1 LITYLDTSSLVKY
14 YIRESSSEIVKDWL
28 KAARYHGTAAITFVE
43 MASVLAK
50 SDRLSYINSNE
61 AQAIW
66 QAFQDDW
73 KRIVTI
79 NLTDQIL
86 RQASSLAWRHPLR
99 GYDAVHLAS
108 ALTWQETNAEPVTL
122 VTFDRQLWRAG
133 KQEGLEVLPVD
144 LSEAFP

>member
-14 YIRESSSEIVKDWL
+14 YIRESNSELVKEWL
-28 KAARYHGTAAITFVE
+28 KVASYHGTAAITFVE
-43 MASVLAK
+43 MASALAK
-50 SDRLSYINSNE
+50 SDRLSYIYSNE

-73 KRIVTI
+73 KRFVTI

-108 ALTWQETNAEPVTL
+108 ALTWQETNAEPVTF
-122 VTFDRQLWRAG
+122 VTFDRQLWQAG
-133 KQEGLEVLPVD
+133 KQEGLEVLPDD
-144 LSEAFP
+144 LNL